1 MKLNDSNEAFL
12 PTVYSEEFLPPI
24 NPWMVLG
31 GLLQAAAVGIA
42 LVLAATLKY
51 NVTVRAPATVRPT
64 GEIRIVQA
72 SSEGTIGS
80 IKVKENQRV
89 NKGDVIAIVEDL
101 RLQNEKKQLQGNL
114 QQLERQFTQFDAQIL
129 ALERQKIAETDRM
142 NRTVASALAEL
153 KRSQREHE
161 DRQENSVAEVEE
173 AEANL
178 RSEQKELQRFQA
190 DLKSGEANLKSVEAA
205 LKTAVSK
212 RDRYEPIAETGA
224 LSQDQF
230 EEAKLAVEQQA
241 QAVAA
246 QKGAIEAQ
254 KQAILRQQQV
264 MEAVAARLQR
274 TKTAL
279 NPSSAEVAIAQ
290 QRMAA
295 EKATGEATLAALNRE
310 REALIQQRVE
320 ISKQQQRDRSQ
331 IRQIEADLTQTA
343 IRATVNGTVLKL
355 ELRNPGQVVQ
365 LGDAIAQIAPDRTPI
380 AIVTRVATQDISKVQ
395 ICQEAKVE
403 NCQQGK
409 VQLRI
414 SAYPYPDY
422 GTLKGAVREIS
433 PDAIAPTNGDKSTGY
448 YQVKIEAEKTYL
460 VREEQQYPLQ
470 TGMEV
475 TADIIAKEETI
486 LTFVLRK
493 IRLIA
498 DV

>member
-89 NKGDVIAIVEDL
+89 NKGDIIAIVEDL

-114 QQLERQFTQFDAQIL
+114 QQLQRQFAQFDVQIM
-129 ALERQKIAETDRM
+129 ALERQKMAETDRI

-161 DRQENSVAEVEE
+161 DRQGNSVAEVEE

-205 LKTAVSK
+205 LKAAVSK

-230 EEAKLAVEQQA
+230 EEAKLAVEQQQ
-241 QAVAA
+241 QAVAS

-254 KQAILRQQQV
+254 KQTILRQQQV

-279 NPSSAEVAIAQ
+279 NPSNAEVAIAQ

-295 EKATGEATLAALNRE
+295 EKATGETTLAALNRE

-320 ISKQQQRDRSQ
+320 INKQLERDRSQ
-331 IRQIEADLTQTA
+331 IRQIEADLNKTA

-355 ELRNPGQVVQ
+355 ELRNPGQVVR
-365 LGDAIAQIAPDRTPI
+365 LGDAIAQIAPDRAPI

-395 ICQEAKVE
+395 ICQQPKVKD
-403 NCQQGK
+403 CQQGK

-422 GTLKGAVREIS
+422 GTLKGAVREVA
-433 PDAIAPTNGDKSTGY
+433 PDAILPTNADKSAAY
-448 YQVKIEAEKTYL
+448 YQVKIEVEKPYL
-460 VREEQQYPLQ
+460 VKGGEHYPLQ

-475 TADIIAKEETI
+475 TADIISREETV
-486 LTFVLRK
+486 LTFIFRK
-493 IRLIA
+493 VRLIT